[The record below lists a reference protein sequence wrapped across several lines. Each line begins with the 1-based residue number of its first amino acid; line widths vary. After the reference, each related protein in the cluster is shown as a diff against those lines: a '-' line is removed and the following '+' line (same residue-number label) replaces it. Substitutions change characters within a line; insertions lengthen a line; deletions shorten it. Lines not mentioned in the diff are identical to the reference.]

1 MIAVQILFAATLAPA
16 FPLLAGVAWFC
27 EAQFRREAAQKNFND
42 MTDDE
47 IATVVLSDLRRRVIL
62 D

>member
-1 MIAVQILFAATLAPA
+1 MIAVQILFAATLALA
-16 FPLLAGVAWFC
+16 FPLLAGVAWFA
-27 EAQFRREAAQKNFND
+27 EAQFRRETAQKNFQA

-47 IATVVLSDLRRRVIL
+47 IATAVLSDLRRRVIL

>member
-1 MIAVQILFAATLAPA
+1 MIAVQILFAATLASA

-27 EAQFRREAAQKNFND
+27 EAQFRRETAQKKFYS

-47 IATVVLSDLRRRVIL
+47 IATVILSDLRRSAIK

>member
-1 MIAVQILFAATLAPA
+1 MVALQVLFAATLAFA
-16 FPLLAGVAWFC
+16 FPLLAGVAWFA
-27 EAQFRREAAQKNFND
+27 EAQFRREAAQKNFHA

-47 IATVVLSDLRRRVIL
+47 IATVVLSDLRRNVIL

>member
-1 MIAVQILFAATLAPA
+1 MIAIQILFAATLASA

-27 EAQFRREAAQKNFND
+27 EAQFRRETAQKNFHA

-47 IATVVLSDLRRRVIL
+47 IATAILSDHRRSVCK